1 MEIDVN
7 SIINPNT
14 TESNSSSSLSKLSS
28 DLDSF
33 LTILTTQLQ
42 FQDPL
47 EPLESSEFTNQLVLF
62 AQVEQDIQQNKNLE
76 QMVSLQQDNIAVG
89 ALSFMNK
96 SVDVAWPVTELRNGE
111 ASFSYIMTKDAAS
124 ATLSI
129 LGENGERV
137 RTETAELTEG
147 RHDFVWDGKDD
158 NGNALKDGVYI
169 IQVNAQDANN
179 QPVEVGYSTFG
190 TVTGV
195 TLDRGSAI
203 LEIGDVQV
211 PLGNVTRIREPG
223 GEGTGDASDGS
234 EDETTEDA
242 SS

>member
-14 TESNSSSSLSKLSS
+14 TETNSNTSLSKLSS

-96 SVDVAWPVTELRNGE
+96 SVDVAWPVSELRNGE
-111 ASFSYIMTKDAAS
+111 ASFSYILSKDATS

-129 LGENGERV
+129 LGQNGERV
-137 RTETAELTEG
+137 RTESAEVTEG
-147 RHDFVWDGKDD
+147 RHDFAWDGKDD
-158 NGNALKDGVYI
+158 NGNTLKDGVYI

-195 TLDRGSAI
+195 TLDSGSAI

-223 GEGTGDASDGS
+223 EDGTGDGSD
-234 EDETTEDA
+234 DETTED
-242 SS
+242 SSS

>member
-7 SIINPNT
+7 GIINPNR

-62 AQVEQDIQQNKNLE
+62 AQVEQDIQQNQNLE

-96 SVDVAWPVTELRNGE
+96 SVDVAWPVSELRNGE
-111 ASFSYIMTKDAAS
+111 ASFSYILSREATA
-124 ATLSI
+124 ATLTI
-129 LGENGERV
+129 LDQNGQSV
-137 RTETAELTEG
+137 RTETAEVTEG
-147 RHDFVWDGKDD
+147 RHDFDWDGKDD
-158 NGNALKDGVYI
+158 IGNTLEDGVYI
-169 IQVNAQDANN
+169 IQVNALDANN
-179 QPVEVGYSTFG
+179 QPIEVGYSTFG

-195 TLDRGSAI
+195 ALDGGTAI

-223 GEGTGDASDGS
+223 ELGDGS
-234 EDETTEDA
+234 GETDDETTEDLDA
-242 SS
+242 